1 MSKLKKLIEKNTI
14 SIPFKRGE
22 RNIRAQ
28 PNWATV
34 SREVLSKL
42 IHLPESSLLIC
53 HTGDQTRLTSEVL
66 SSPNK
71 SPLL

>member
-22 RNIRAQ
+22 RNVRAQ
-28 PNWATV
+28 PNRATV
-34 SREVLSKL
+34 SREVLSKP

-66 SSPNK
+66 SSPNE